1 MEPDVARQAGWPV
14 KWINGWLNK
23 SPLLGKHTEGRTM
36 KKLHKRHS
44 DLMPTCWIPALDGSP
59 VPVAGYT
66 STGSMRCTCCAK
78 DAPALTGSIRLQR
91 EAQSVPVLFLT
102 CADCTASFKTSGAF
116 QERFLRKL
124 YREGPAITPAMAKAL
139 PRLRGLDLCPFDS
152 SAVVAQMRD
161 KGVPPNATTH

>member
-1 MEPDVARQAGWPV
+1 METDAARQAGWPV

-23 SPLLGKHTEGRTM
+23 SPPLGKHTEGRTM
-36 KKLHKRHS
+36 KKSAKRKS
-44 DLMPTCWIPALDGSP
+44 NLMPTGCIPSLDGSL

-78 DAPALTGSIRLQR
+78 DAPVLTGSIRLQR

-124 YREGPAITPAMAKAL
+124 YREGPAITPAVAEAL
-139 PRLRGLDLCPFDS
+139 PRLRGVDFRPVGAG
-152 SAVVAQMRD
+152 AVVAKTQAAE
-161 KGVPPNATTH
+161 VPPNATTH